1 MKSLFSGYYA
11 PNQQEF
17 DRLWNEGLIVLDT
30 NVLLD
35 LYRLPATAREE
46 LLSAFEVLK
55 DRIWVPYQV
64 ALEFQRRRLTVIG
77 GERKLVEDVLSDAK
91 SRFNEVQERI
101 GGLQIEK
108 RGLGIEAASLIE
120 EFKSVNQKL
129 VDALNSVHSAQL
141 DITVAD
147 PIRERLDILLAGK
160 VGVAP
165 DSQVALDELC
175 ADGDARYENKI
186 PPGYEDSVK
195 DKNPNDATFLHDEI
209 CYQRKYGDLIL
220 WRQVINHVRESQF
233 KSVILVTSDRKEDW
247 WWREKGKTIGPRP
260 ELVRE
265 IARLADANLFWMY
278 SSSEFLK
285 NAGNFTQAHVTTQ
298 SVDQLDEVSRL
309 NPNIS
314 YEWAPSEHFSREHI
328 KRRNDSARSQLNH
341 MRAEKAVGDWILDQ
355 YGSHISNR
363 QFPDFRVH
371 SGSSIYGFEVKV
383 CRSLSSFIK
392 SIFFKHSLNKAR
404 NSISLGDFD
413 RITIVIVVEGFSNH
427 RGFFGLSESD
437 LAHFKRVSSGTQSV
451 DVMIGYV
458 DEEGVFCICWHGS
471 DFSANSP
478 EEAEEI

>member
-77 GERKLVEDVLSDAK
+77 GERKLVEDVLSEATN
-91 SRFNEVQERI
+91 RFNEVQARVE
-101 GGLQIEK
+101 GLQIEK
-108 RGLGIEAASLIE
+108 RGLGIEATSLIE

-129 VDALNSVHSAQL
+129 VDALNNVHSAQL

-160 VGVAP
+160 VGMAP
-165 DSQVALDELC
+165 ESQVALDGLC
-175 ADGDARYENKI
+175 ADGEGRYENKI
-186 PPGYEDSVK
+186 PPGYQDSVK

-220 WRQVINHVRESQF
+220 WRQVINYVKESQF

-247 WWREKGKTIGPRP
+247 WWREKGKTMGPRP

-265 IARLADANLFWMY
+265 IRRLGNVDLFWMY
-278 SSSEFLK
+278 SSADFLK
-285 NAGNFTQAHVTTQ
+285 NAGSFTKAHVTTQ
-298 SVDQLDEVSRL
+298 SVDQIDEVSRL
-309 NPNIS
+309 NQSSYSGYLKYRNNIDGS
-314 YEWAPSEHFSREHI
+314 FY
-328 KRRNDSARSQLNH
+328 KRRGLDHPTINH
-341 MRAEKAVGDWILDQ
+341 MRAEKAVKEWLLHKFGNCT
-355 YGSHISNR
+355 SHNG
-363 QFPDFRVH
+363 FPDFTVNIDNMTH
-371 SGSSIYGFEVKV
+371 GYEVNYTKYIDV
-383 CRSLSSFIK
+383 YLRSAPFRSSFFNANESTNGGDLDRV
-392 SIFFKHSLNKAR
+392 SIVVVV
-404 NSISLGDFD
+404 D
-413 RITIVIVVEGFSNH
+413 RINDDTEFSE
-427 RGFFGLSESD
+427 LSD
-437 LAHFKRVSSGTQSV
+437 KSSVYLKKLKNVNQKV
-451 DVMIGYV
+451 DVIFGYLE
-458 DEEGVFCICWHGS
+458 DGNKFRSYWYEDNLDHG
-471 DFSANSP
+471 DLD
-478 EEAEEI
+478 